1 MSLDYQKIATALGRA
16 LLANELG
23 GQLAAAY
30 RFSDAGGKSGVS
42 FGRCQWDLNNNPAAA
57 AILKECGFTQLEI
70 AALESKQLVN
80 KTGLNA
86 KLMAAKDIVD
96 KYDQREIGAAV
107 DWVRN
112 CCEDAHV
119 EINSD
124 EAFVHLCDYHN
135 QFYLNPHGK
144 CMQHLIKLARPV
156 SAEDILAY
164 KKTTTWGKSRPDDIW
179 RRWNNI
185 HRIFNP

>member
-1 MSLDYQKIATALGRA
+1 MQLDYQHIATALGRA

-57 AILKECGFTQLEI
+57 NILKEAGFSQLEI
-70 AALESKQLVN
+70 AALESKQLTN
-80 KTGLNA
+80 KATLNA

-96 KYDQREIGAAV
+96 KYDQREISAAV

-112 CCEDAHV
+112 CCEDAKI
-119 EINSD
+119 ELISD
-124 EAFVHLCDYHN
+124 EAMVHLCDYHN
-135 QFYLNPHGK
+135 QFYLNPHGQ
-144 CMQHLIKLARPV
+144 CMQHLIELGRPI
-156 SAEDILAY
+156 SAEDVLAF
-164 KKTTTWGKSRPDDIW
+164 KKTTKWGRERPDDVW
-179 RRWNNI
+179 RRWTNI
-185 HRIFNP
+185 HKIFVP